1 MNNEDEMFKP
11 FTHKE
16 RASGSEQNKTSE
28 KIESFAVV
36 PVPEN
41 TSLTIP
47 HHPRGEPSKTW
58 EYRNAQGLLMFL
70 NCRFET
76 PEGKE
81 HRPLTYR
88 QFNKD
93 GARRWAWGGLDAPRP
108 LYGLE
113 QLAKRPDAPVLLCE
127 GEKTADA
134 AQKIF
139 PDYVAIT
146 SSGGANGADKSDWT
160 PLAARRVII
169 WPDNDDAGR
178 KYASTAAQLALKAGA
193 AFVSIV
199 EVLK

>member
-160 PLAARRVII
+160 H
-169 WPDNDDAGR
+169 G
-178 KYASTAAQLALKAGA
+178 ASSSGQIMMTQDVNMLQLRPSLRLKLALPSYQSWR
-193 AFVSIV
+193 F
-199 EVLK
+199 